1 MKFTKPKTEKKPY
14 VNCRHTHTHTSSER
28 DRGRGRQWQPELR
41 PCPLA
46 PFFGIHTMTCQ
57 VQNAKTHTH
66 TYTMKERTVSW
77 QRIKWQTAE
86 CRAQSGGRF
95 AAPSSFPFA
104 APTTSA
110 LCWNNHK
117 IKISYWIC
125 WTGRQSISTFAY
137 TVSTLSAPTPLPFS
151 SAAGTSFVS

>member
-14 VNCRHTHTHTSSER
+14 VNCRHIHTQAEIEAEAEAEEETVAARAPSVSFGSFFWHTHNDMSSAKCKNTHTHT
-28 DRGRGRQWQPELR
+28 
-41 PCPLA
+41 
-46 PFFGIHTMTCQ
+46 H
-57 VQNAKTHTH
+57 
-66 TYTMKERTVSW
+66 TMKERTVSW

-86 CRAQSGGRF
+86 CRAQSRGTF

-137 TVSTLSAPTPLPFS
+137 TVSTPTPLPPPLPF
-151 SAAGTSFVS
+151 AASFVS